1 MAEQALRLMTVDEFL
16 AWDDGTDTRYELAD
30 GALWAMAPP
39 DAPHRIIVANA
50 TTLIHGGLRGRSPC
64 RPENE
69 AGLRIDDRTMWQ
81 ADIAVTCQPPARELE
96 MPLLVVEVLSPSTRT
111 HDLSRKL
118 PDYRM
123 LPSVQ
128 EIWLV
133 DSERRWLQ
141 LWRRDRD
148 HWIVQDL
155 VGSANFTSS
164 TLAADVPL
172 DEIYANSGL

>member
-96 MPLLVVEVLSPSTRT
+96 MPLLVVEVLSPSTGT

-128 EIWLV
+128 AGLFSSDIAAWA
-133 DSERRWLQ
+133 WAWA
-141 LWRRDRD
+141 WRRGGAPGVKVDR
-148 HWIVQDL
+148 
-155 VGSANFTSS
+155 
-164 TLAADVPL
+164 
-172 DEIYANSGL
+172 

>member
-96 MPLLVVEVLSPSTRT
+96 MPLLVVEVLSPSTGT

-128 EIWLV
+128 AGLFSSDIAAWA
-133 DSERRWLQ
+133 WAWA
-141 LWRRDRD
+141 WRRGGAPGVMVDR
-148 HWIVQDL
+148 
-155 VGSANFTSS
+155 
-164 TLAADVPL
+164 
-172 DEIYANSGL
+172 

>member
-16 AWDDGTDTRYELAD
+16 AWDDGTDVRYELSA

-39 DAPHRIIVANA
+39 DAPHRIVVANI
-50 TTLIHGGLRGRSPC
+50 TTLLHVGLKQRKPC

-69 AGLRIDDRTMWQ
+69 AGTRISEQTMWQ
-81 ADIAVTCQPPARELE
+81 ADIAVTCHPPAREIAT
-96 MPLLVVEVLSPSTRT
+96 PLMIVEVLSPSTRM

-118 PDYRM
+118 VDYRT

-133 DSERRWLQ
+133 DSERRWAQ
-141 LWRRDRD
+141 VWGRDGDR
-148 HWIVQDL
+148 WIVRDL
-155 VGSANFTSS
+155 VGGAVFASV
-164 TLAADVPL
+164 TLAAEVPL
-172 DEIYANSGL
+172 DQVYANSGL

>member
-1 MAEQALRLMTVDEFL
+1 MAERALTLMTVDEFL
-16 AWDDGTDTRYELAD
+16 SWDDGTDTRYELAD

-39 DAPHRIIVANA
+39 DAAHRIVVANV
-50 TTLIHGGLRGRSPC
+50 TTLIHIGLRQRQPC

-81 ADIAVTCQPPARELE
+81 ADVAVTCRAPAREIE
-96 MPLLVVEVLSPSTRT
+96 APLLIVEVLSPSTRT
-111 HDLSRKL
+111 HDLGRKL
-118 PDYRM
+118 TDYRT
-123 LPSVQ
+123 LATVQ

-141 LWRRDRD
+141 LWRRDGER
-148 HWIVQDL
+148 WIVQDF
-155 VGSANFTSS
+155 VGGGTLGSDV
-164 TLAADVPL
+164 LAANVPL